1 MRTDTPSPPRRF
13 RFVRRLFPNVL
24 ARCAKAALFTLP
36 VILLAV
42 PTAAQSGAIVSAA
55 CPCGYHRVRMNL
67 FGGLTNFRTTC
78 RFPALCR
85 STRTIVLGN
94 LLAPAAGASDCP
106 APDMVFYTDPS
117 LAPEKPGPAVVSWN
131 LPDGRGVAALFEGG
145 YVCPVCGKRTLI
157 FRHDGF
163 WE

>member
-1 MRTDTPSPPRRF
+1 MRTDTPIAPRRS
-13 RFVRRLFPNVL
+13 RFLGRAISGLL
-24 ARCAKAALFTLP
+24 ARCVKAALFTLP

-42 PTAAQSGAIVSAA
+42 PTSAQSGAIVSAS
-55 CPCGYHRVRMNL
+55 CPCGYQRERMFL
-67 FGGLTNFRTTC
+67 FGGLTNFRTVC

-85 STRTIVLGN
+85 STGAIVLGN
-94 LLAPAAGASDCP
+94 LLDPAAGAGDCP
-106 APDMVFYTDPS
+106 ASDMAFYNDPS
-117 LAPEKPGPAVVSWN
+117 LAPEHPGPAVVSWN

-145 YVCPVCGKRTLI
+145 YVCPVCGQRTLT